1 MRNIMPATIGGVLLA
16 LSTFSF
22 ASADTALDLW
32 AQGKYEEAIA
42 SGVADKSADGL
53 SAAARAATSEMSLHE
68 MPCLECAQRAE
79 DLSRKALA
87 ADPKAAVPSFCLAA
101 ALAYHGRMVG
111 TINTKTAAIGIEAR
125 RTIQESLA
133 VHPNDARLIS
143 AMAIWN
149 FEVVRVAGS
158 MLSRFVYG
166 ATMDRG
172 LALFDQAFKLSPND
186 TLMNFQYG
194 MSLAA
199 YDSDKYRSK
208 IEAAWGRVVAANP
221 QNSYDEEM
229 KSRAAKLLAL
239 LKSGDKNS
247 LDEIVKSYLW
257 IPK

>member
-1 MRNIMPATIGGVLLA
+1 MGGLLLA
-16 LSTFSF
+16 LSTFSS

-42 SGVADKSADGL
+42 SGLADKSADGL
-53 SAAARAATSEMSLHE
+53 SVAARAATTEMSLHA
-68 MPCLECAQRAE
+68 MPCLECVRRAE

-87 ADPKAAVPSFCLAA
+87 AEPKAAVPSFCLAA

-111 TINTKTAAIGIEAR
+111 TINTKTAAIGSEAR
-125 RTIQESLA
+125 KTIEEALA
-133 VHPNDARLIS
+133 AHPNDARLMS

-158 MLSRFVYG
+158 MLSRIVYG

-172 LALFDQAFKLSPND
+172 LALFDQAFRLSPND

-199 YDSDKYRSK
+199 YDPDEYRSK
-208 IEAAWGRVVAANP
+208 IEAAWGRVVAARP

-229 KSRAAKLLAL
+229 KSRAVKLLAL
-239 LKSGDKNS
+239 LKSGNKNA
-247 LDEIVKSYLW
+247 LDETVKGYLW